1 MRPESG
7 PARDRMTL
15 GATQGSHEMPQLSL
29 IIPTFNRQEKV
40 VRAVRS
46 ILDQNFKGKLEVIVV
61 DDGSRP
67 PISLPGELGSDSR
80 AKVMRREQTR
90 GPGAGRN
97 AGLTTSTGE
106 WVGFLDSDDYLLPDT
121 LNRRFADALEDQA
134 RRNNSLALY
143 TSGWV
148 EVSQEGM
155 VQRTRHPRSPAGR
168 EGFAGGCWFCAG
180 STILFKRASV
190 LAAVGPQDEGP
201 PRLEDSD
208 WTLRF
213 GLTKGELVVQPIVA
227 VAIELSSRPPA
238 EKIYASCDMLT
249 AKWRQ
254 RLDAGNLPV
263 SHYQRLL
270 AYLDVERGLAALTS
284 GRPVAGAYF
293 LARSWLRRPRTTWHV
308 SPGWRRDRDAG
319 GKAALP
325 QSGDYVRS

>member
-1 MRPESG
+1 MP
-7 PARDRMTL
+7 L
-15 GATQGSHEMPQLSL
+15 VATQGSHEMPQLSL
-29 IIPTFNRQEKV
+29 IIPTFNRQGKV

-46 ILDQNFKGKLEVIVV
+46 ILDQNFKGELEVLIV
-61 DDGSRP
+61 DDGSSP

-80 AKVMRREQTR
+80 VKVMRREQTL

-97 AGLTTSTGE
+97 AGLRASTGE
-106 WVGFLDSDDYLLPDT
+106 WVGFLDSDDYLLPDM

-134 RRNNSLALY
+134 RRANPLALY
-143 TSGWV
+143 TCGWV

-168 EGFAGGCWFCAG
+168 DGFAGGCWFCAG
-180 STILFKRASV
+180 STILFKRAPM
-190 LAAVGPQDEGP
+190 LAAVGLQDEGP

-213 GLTKGELVVQPIVA
+213 GLTKGELLVQPIVA

-238 EKIYASCDMLT
+238 EKIYASCEMLT

-263 SHYQRLL
+263 SYYQPLL

-284 GRPVAGAYF
+284 GRPIAGACF
-293 LARSWLRRPRTTWHV
+293 LARSWLRRPRMTWHV
-308 SPGWRRDRDAG
+308 SPGWRRDQEAG

-325 QSGDYVRS
+325 QSGDYGCS